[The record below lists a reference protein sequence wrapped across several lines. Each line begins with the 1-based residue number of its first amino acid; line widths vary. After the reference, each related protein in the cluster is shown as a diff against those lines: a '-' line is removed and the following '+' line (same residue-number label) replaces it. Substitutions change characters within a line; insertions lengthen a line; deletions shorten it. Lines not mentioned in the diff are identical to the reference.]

1 LSPNLNK
8 GPWTAEEDQI
18 IIFKQIEAPNKW
30 SLIAKELFGRTD
42 NAIKNRWNSTLKR
55 LLSQAKERILKRQDE
70 EGEGTGGVVAFLQE
84 LSIAGERDHPNQVG
98 DEEAQ
103 ALQGVFRCPVFFV
116 CFFWSGLSLFRRFA
130 RVRVHQLL
138 APGTIQTP
146 HERVGRLPAFRR
158 YYFPFPVCVLYSS

>member
-1 LSPNLNK
+1 MIGLLSSHRYYNHLSPNLNK

-70 EGEGTGGVVAFLQE
+70 EGDGAAGVVAFLQE
-84 LSIAGERDHPNQVG
+84 LSIIGERDHPNQAG

-103 ALQGVFRCPVFFV
+103 ALQGALLLVGAARPWELIFVVPVSPQSASTRC
-116 CFFWSGLSLFRRFA
+116 C
-130 RVRVHQLL
+130 QN
-138 APGTIQTP
+138 GTDCP
-146 HERVGRLPAFRR
+146 
-158 YYFPFPVCVLYSS
+158 